1 MTPGPAALLYVL
13 LALGAP
19 ARAPTPPDALTPDA
33 QRALRLIVARHDHG
47 GAPFI
52 VIDKR
57 AARLWTFDGR
67 ARLRGSTPV
76 LLGLARGDHT
86 VPGIADKPLKKIRP
100 HERTTPAGRF
110 VAERGR
116 NLEGEDILWVDY
128 DSAVSMHRLR
138 TIAPGERRAERLSS
152 PRADDNRISYGCIN
166 LPPAFYD
173 GTLMRLVGSRRP
185 VVYVLP
191 ETRPVE
197 SLFEAAS
204 AG

>member
-13 LALGAP
+13 LALGSP
-19 ARAPTPPDALTPDA
+19 ARAPTLPDALTPDA
-33 QRALRLIVARHDHG
+33 RQALQTIVARHDHG

-57 AARLWTFDGR
+57 AARLWAFDGR
-67 ARLRGSTPV
+67 ARPRGSTPV
-76 LLGLARGDHT
+76 LLGLARGDDT
-86 VPGIADKPLKKIRP
+86 APGIADKPLKKIRP

-116 NLEGEDILWVDY
+116 NLAGEDILWVDY
-128 DSAVSMHRLR
+128 DAAVSMHRMR
-138 TIAPGERRAERLSS
+138 QVARGERRAERMAS
-152 PRADDNRISYGCIN
+152 PGTDDNRISYGCIN
-166 LPPAFYD
+166 LPPSFYD
-173 GTLMRLVGSRRP
+173 GTLMRLIGTRRP
-185 VVYVLP
+185 IVYVLP

-197 SLFEAAS
+197 SLFRAAS

>member
-13 LALGAP
+13 LALGSP

-33 QRALRLIVARHDHG
+33 RAALQLIVSRHDHG

-57 AARLWTFDGR
+57 AARLWAFDGR
-67 ARLRGSTPV
+67 ARPRGSTPV
-76 LLGLARGDHT
+76 LLGLAHGDHT
-86 VPGIADKPLKKIRP
+86 VPGIADKPLKQIRR

-116 NLEGEDILWVDY
+116 NLDGEDILWVDY
-128 DSAVSMHRLR
+128 DAAVSMHRLR
-138 TIAPGERRAERLSS
+138 TIAPRERRAERLAS

-166 LPPAFYD
+166 LPPSFYD
-173 GTLMRLVGSRRP
+173 GTLMRLIGTRRP
-185 VVYVLP
+185 IVYVLP

-197 SLFEAAS
+197 SLFQAAS